1 MMANNNALGSN
12 SPNALD
18 DILNNLSKK
27 EGKGSGGNGGGGGG
41 SKNIKNLNTSDNK
54 KTSSSTSSSSSPK
67 ISNTIGGGGASN
79 QRSPLSGGEFL
90 VFGDDPELNPLSKEQ
105 ETIWEEKKFYSKLFS
120 SFGRNDKK
128 DATSSSTSSP
138 STSSM
143 WAPAPSPRDI
153 LSLYEARDAE
163 EAASE
168 ERAGG
173 GRDGPRGLLAL
184 RSTKDRKRR
193 QPKSNNTDDDDDDD
207 SSSSSSSSSE
217 SESDDEEE
225 EEEEEDDDTEEE
237 KVEDLIDSVCVV
249 NDDDDDEDVA
259 IVLDDGDSLD
269 QGLGLMAPPSK
280 LTTAST
286 TGISM
291 PAVATNNTSNIKKT
305 KTTMKKKKKT
315 TTKKKKKRITT
326 SNAFKKSKYSS
337 VPEEDPVIAPPDGWD
352 ALILGDRFVSCPYG
366 KSDALGL
373 VFGSAEARGKRATME
388 DRAVCIPSLN
398 NTIRTA
404 APLMGA
410 VTPSI
415 VAEKATPEYA
425 FFAVYDGHSG
435 SSTSETLSQ
444 AFHFR
449 LAAGLGLVKATS
461 NDPDPTLHL
470 PGGAASRP
478 LTSAAASAAASSVSD
493 GGATLVDRLALIEKD
508 VLINAA
514 LDLDLELQ
522 EDLKP
527 GDPIS
532 GSTAIMALIRRS
544 SSNDGS
550 SSSSSSSSFSPVVV
564 TIGNVGDSRA
574 VLSSSGRAID
584 LSSDHKCS
592 RIDEKKRIE
601 AAGGQV
607 IRDRLHGVL
616 AVSRA
621 FGDAEHKMLQGQ
633 KMWGRTFKANPLS
646 AEPEIITRRVIRN
659 IVTNTANNNNG
670 SSAAISVD
678 EFIVLA
684 CDGVWDVMTSQ
695 QAINFVRRRLFI
707 HRDVRRA
714 ASELVDKALRLSSI
728 DNVSVVVIAF
738 NLPLTASS
746 NTASRSRPSS
756 RK

>member
-1 MMANNNALGSN
+1 M
-12 SPNALD
+12 
-18 DILNNLSKK
+18 KK
-27 EGKGSGGNGGGGGG
+27 E
-41 SKNIKNLNTSDNK
+41 
-54 KTSSSTSSSSSPK
+54 
-67 ISNTIGGGGASN
+67 
-79 QRSPLSGGEFL
+79 
-90 VFGDDPELNPLSKEQ
+90 
-105 ETIWEEKKFYSKLFS
+105 
-120 SFGRNDKK
+120 
-128 DATSSSTSSP
+128 
-138 STSSM
+138 
-143 WAPAPSPRDI
+143 
-153 LSLYEARDAE
+153 
-163 EAASE
+163 
-168 ERAGG
+168 
-173 GRDGPRGLLAL
+173 
-184 RSTKDRKRR
+184 
-193 QPKSNNTDDDDDDD
+193 
-207 SSSSSSSSSE
+207 
-217 SESDDEEE
+217 
-225 EEEEEDDDTEEE
+225 
-237 KVEDLIDSVCVV
+237 
-249 NDDDDDEDVA
+249 
-259 IVLDDGDSLD
+259 
-269 QGLGLMAPPSK
+269 
-280 LTTAST
+280 
-286 TGISM
+286 
-291 PAVATNNTSNIKKT
+291 
-305 KTTMKKKKKT
+305 
-315 TTKKKKKRITT
+315 KKKRTKRTKT
-326 SNAFKKSKYSS
+326 SEAFKKSKYSS

-352 ALILGDRFVSCPYG
+352 ALILGDRFVSCPFG
-366 KSDALGL
+366 KSDPLGL

-415 VAEKATPEYA
+415 VTEKATPEYA

-449 LAAGLGLVKATS
+449 LAAGLGLVKATA

-478 LTSAAASAAASSVSD
+478 LTAAAVSSVSD
-493 GGATLVDRLALIEKD
+493 GGAALVDRLALIEKD

-532 GSTAIMALIRRS
+532 GSTAIIALIRRS
-544 SSNDGS
+544 STNDGTTT
-550 SSSSSSSSFSPVVV
+550 SSSSSSFSPVVV

-574 VLSSSGRAID
+574 VLSCSGRAID

-659 IVTNTANNNNG
+659 IVTNTANDN
-670 SSAAISVD
+670 SSITTSAAISVD

-695 QAINFVRRRLFI
+695 QAINFVRKRLFI

-738 NLPLTASS
+738 NLPLTA
-746 NTASRSRPSS
+746 NTGRSRPSS